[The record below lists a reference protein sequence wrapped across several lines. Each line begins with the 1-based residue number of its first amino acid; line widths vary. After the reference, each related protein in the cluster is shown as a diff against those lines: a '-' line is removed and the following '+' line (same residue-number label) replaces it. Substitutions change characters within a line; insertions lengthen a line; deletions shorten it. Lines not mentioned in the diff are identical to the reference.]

1 MYKSIIAL
9 GDSAIALC
17 TEFEKIAEYDCLKIT
32 DSDKNLENSHF
43 IKKPEKIEDYESEL
57 NKPLTNKLS
66 KLQKDIIFIV
76 SGSDL
81 ISSMSLVILE
91 KLKSNKNNIEVLYIK
106 TELDFLPERSKIHER
121 MVRNILQEYTRSGLL
136 DKMCLVDTTVVESM
150 CHDLTILNRSE
161 QVNFRIAYCYH
172 SIDQYKN
179 IKPITSSNCEISK
192 ICRIFTI
199 GYGPVAT
206 QEKKLFFPLKEER
219 EMLYYFAINENKLA
233 SEKNLFRTLTDPIR
247 SKDSNLK
254 TMFLI
259 YQTDFEED
267 YVFFESY
274 TPFVQNDNLE
284 NLLLQN

>member
-1 MYKSIIAL
+1 MYKSIVAL

-17 TEFEKIAEYDCLKIT
+17 TEFENIAEYDCLKIT
-32 DSDKNLENSHF
+32 DSNKDLENSFF
-43 IKKPEKIEDYESEL
+43 IRKPEKVEDYEAEL
-57 NKPLTNKLS
+57 NRGLISKLN
-66 KLQKDIIFIV
+66 KLQKNIIFIV

-81 ISSMSLVILE
+81 VSSMSLVILE
-91 KLKSNKNNIEVLYIK
+91 KLKSKKSNIEVLYIK
-106 TELDFLPERSKIHER
+106 TELDFLPERNKLHER
-121 MVRNILQEYTRSGLL
+121 MVRNVLQEYTRSGLL

-150 CHDLTILNRSE
+150 CQDLTILNRSQ

-172 SIDQYKN
+172 SLDQYKN
-179 IKPITSSNCEISK
+179 IKPITSSSCEISK

-199 GYGPVAT
+199 GYGPVAS

-219 EMLYYFAINENKLA
+219 EVLYYFAINEDKLA

-247 SKDSNLK
+247 SKDDNLK

-259 YQTDFEED
+259 YETEFQED

-274 TPFVQNDNLE
+274 TPFVQNDNLK

>member
-1 MYKSIIAL
+1 MYKSIVAL
-9 GDSAIALC
+9 GDTAIALC
-17 TEFEKIAEYDCLKIT
+17 AEFESIAKYDCLKIT
-32 DSDKNLENSHF
+32 DSNKDLENSFF
-43 IKKPEKIEDYESEL
+43 IKKPEKVEDYEAEL
-57 NKPLTNKLS
+57 NRGLISKLN
-66 KLQKDIIFIV
+66 KLQKNIIFIV

-91 KLKSNKNNIEVLYIK
+91 KLKSKKSNIEILYIK
-106 TELDFLPERSKIHER
+106 TELDFLPERNKLHER
-121 MVRNILQEYTRSGLL
+121 MVRNVLQEYARSGLL
-136 DKMCLVDTTVVESM
+136 DKICLVDTTVVESM
-150 CHDLTILNRSE
+150 CQDLTILNRSQ

-172 SIDQYKN
+172 SLDQYKN

-199 GYGPVAT
+199 GYGPVAS

-219 EMLYYFAINENKLA
+219 EVLYYFAINEDKLA

-247 SKDSNLK
+247 SQDDNLK

-259 YQTDFEED
+259 YETEFEED

-274 TPFVQNDNLE
+274 TPFVQNDNLK